1 MVVGQNHNATNPIPV
16 SERPHYRQQ
25 TVPTVPTVQT
35 NPTSDLTIN
44 YPKIEQIQKA
54 TNLLPCDNLAHFTCD
69 SYPFATTTCL
79 PLVQL
84 LPFFLE
90 QSVKY
95 RNEFLYRSKFI
106 LSGLFIL
113 LNLVILTV
121 TLVITYKVGP
131 FELPIQYTY
140 SHKEGAIRSCC
151 CVVDR
156 VSPNFASKQNIVKL
170 FFGK

>member
-79 PLVQL
+79 PPGSAVAVFPGAVRQ
-84 LPFFLE
+84 
-90 QSVKY
+90 
-95 RNEFLYRSKFI
+95 
-106 LSGLFIL
+106 
-113 LNLVILTV
+113 
-121 TLVITYKVGP
+121 GP
-131 FELPIQYTY
+131 ERISLQ
-140 SHKEGAIRSCC
+140 E
-151 CVVDR
+151 
-156 VSPNFASKQNIVKL
+156 
-170 FFGK
+170 